1 MNRAEPTS
9 ADPTFT
15 KLLSSTL
22 YPWVSGRKGLITLT
36 VIAAVGGMYFN
47 WAWLVAA
54 GIAPLLLTILPC
66 VAMCALGLCHRMLT
80 GANSG
85 EGQTHETKPADT
97 HADKQPQNID
107 PLSAQHD
114 DIARRG

>member
-22 YPWVSGRKGLITLT
+22 YPWVSGRKGWLTLT
-36 VIAAVGGMYFN
+36 VIAAMGGMYFN

-54 GIAPLLLTILPC
+54 GVAPLLLAILPC

-80 GANSG
+80 GAKSC
-85 EGQTHETKPADT
+85 ERQMTDTKPADK
-97 HADKQPQNID
+97 HADDQPQKVD
-107 PLSAQHD
+107 PLPAQYD
-114 DIARRG
+114 DVARRG